1 MTDRA
6 RVEELQ
12 GRLAAA
18 VQAVQSGEDWRRM
31 LDFASRFHRYSL
43 NNQPL
48 IRLAHDAAHRTGL
61 VSAPAPSY
69 VAGFRTWRLLG
80 RTVDKGQ
87 HGYAIL
93 APVPRTVRVAVHGS
107 GPDAARRPLPPGED
121 PRPGE
126 WADTEKRL
134 GWKIEHVFDVSQT
147 SGTPIPQPAR
157 PQPLQGAAPTGLIDG
172 LTRFAESRGY
182 TVGYVGSATEIGGA
196 DGVTRFDTR
205 TVTLRG
211 DMAPAG
217 IASTLAHEVGHML
230 LHDPT
235 RDPDGA
241 VVHRGIG
248 EVEAESVAYIVAA
261 AHGMDTGPDSLPY
274 VMHWA
279 GTSTPAEVVQAT
291 AQRVVRAAHEVLTAL
306 DTTQL
311 GDGAPP
317 GLDEALTAQRRHAD
331 LDTTLGTTPAVDV
344 AIGA

>member
-18 VQAVQSGEDWRRM
+18 VEAVQSGEDWRRM

-43 NNQPL
+43 NNQLL
-48 IRLAHDAAHRTGL
+48 IRLAHDTAHRNGL

-80 RTVDKGQ
+80 RSVDKGQ

-93 APVPRTVRVAVHGS
+93 APVPRTVRVAVHGA
-107 GPDAARRPLPPGED
+107 GPDAPRRTLPAGED
-121 PRPGE
+121 PGPGE
-126 WADTEKRL
+126 RLDTEKRL

-147 SGTPIPQPAR
+147 SGAPIPQPAR
-157 PQPLQGAAPTGLIDG
+157 PQPLRGAAPDGLIDG
-172 LTRFAESRGY
+172 LTRFTESRGY
-182 TVGYVGSATEIGGA
+182 TLGYVGSAAEIGGA
-196 DGVTRFDTR
+196 DGITRFDAR

-211 DMAPAG
+211 DMAEAG
-217 IASTLAHEVGHML
+217 IASTLAHEVGHLL

-235 RDPDGA
+235 RDPAGA
-241 VVHRGIG
+241 VMHRGIG
-248 EVEAESVAYIVAA
+248 EVEAESVAYVVAA

-279 GTSTPAEVVQAT
+279 GTTTPADVVQAT

-317 GLDEALTAQRRHAD
+317 GLAEAVTAQQRRTD
-331 LDTTLGTTPAVDV
+331 LDATLGATPTIDV